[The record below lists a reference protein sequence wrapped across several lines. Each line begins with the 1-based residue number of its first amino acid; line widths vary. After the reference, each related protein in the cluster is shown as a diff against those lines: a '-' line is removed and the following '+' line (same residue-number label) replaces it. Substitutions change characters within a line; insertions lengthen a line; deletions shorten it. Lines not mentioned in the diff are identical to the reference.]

1 MKVENQLISLTTQRL
16 LWNVLQPRE
25 RRSLIGVFGLILVG
39 TVLETI
45 SVGMMIPVLT
55 VIASDSK
62 KITLLFFSFESTL
75 DKSSLIQ
82 LAVGTIL
89 LVYVIK
95 NIFLALSTWIQRGF

>member
-1 MKVENQLISLTTQRL
+1 M
-16 LWNVLQPRE
+16 LQPKE
-25 RRSLIGVFGLILVG
+25 RRSLIGVFSLILVG

-55 VIASDSK
+55 VIASNSK
-62 KITLLFFSFESTL
+62 KIKLLFFTFEPTI

-82 LAVGTIL
+82 IAVGTIL

-95 NIFLALSTWIQRGF
+95 IGRVHV